1 MRRLDA
7 EVEPGRRITFAGPV
21 ENRLLPGAYTLDVY
35 IGEDLGGPT
44 VTLQGLR
51 LLHFSVE
58 GTTESQG
65 VVSVTAD
72 VEPMLEGE

>member
-1 MRRLDA
+1 M
-7 EVEPGRRITFAGPV
+7 
-21 ENRLLPGAYTLDVY
+21 ENRLLPGAYTLDLY
-35 IGEDLGGPT
+35 IGEDLGGPS

-65 VVSVTAD
+65 FVTVAAD
-72 VEPMLEGE
+72 VEAVLEGE